1 MWRRAPVVIALALL
15 PACGG
20 GGERSTQRGGA
31 EGHAQVR
38 PTTPELVFLQRNGG
52 LAATLDTVSVHADG
66 SVRLERR
73 YGGAGGRFT
82 DFRLRE
88 EDLRRVSRLVTSARL
103 NRPGSPHGTA
113 LPHGYT
119 YIVRR
124 GGVTATAVQGAVPLR
139 MRPLVKMLD
148 AILDGGVRRLSAS
161 QIAVASP

>member
-1 MWRRAPVVIALALL
+1 MWRGAPVLMALALL

-20 GGERSTQRGGA
+20 SEPAAQRQEAAKGRAPERPA
-31 EGHAQVR
+31 A
-38 PTTPELVFLQRNGG
+38 PELVFLQRNGG
-52 LAATLDTVSVHADG
+52 LAATLDTVSVRADG

-88 EDLRRVSRLVTSARL
+88 KDLGRVARLVSSARL
-103 NRPGSPHGTA
+103 SRPGPGHGTA
-113 LPHGYT
+113 LSHGYT

-124 GGVTATAVQGAVPLR
+124 GSATATALQGAVPLR

-148 AILDGGVRRLSAS
+148 DILDGGVPRLSAS